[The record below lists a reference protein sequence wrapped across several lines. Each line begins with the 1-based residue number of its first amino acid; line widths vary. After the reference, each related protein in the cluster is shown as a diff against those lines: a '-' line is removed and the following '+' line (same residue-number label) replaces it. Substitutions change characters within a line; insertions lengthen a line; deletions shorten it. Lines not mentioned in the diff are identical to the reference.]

1 MGTYPL
7 FRLFQM
13 HAAIRHLS
21 ERDPVL
27 AKVIERVGPGEI
39 EFRAPSF
46 DTLVRSIVFQQLSG
60 KVARVIYGRLAG
72 AMPGSQVTP
81 EGILKLRP
89 DRMRRLGLSRQK
101 TAYIRDLARQTAKGK
116 IIFEVLPELPD
127 EEVIARL
134 TMVKGI
140 GVWTA
145 HMFLIFA
152 LRRDNVLPTGD
163 LGVRMA
169 IKKAYGLADLPKP
182 REIEELARDWHP
194 YCTTAAWYL
203 WRSLDGQA
211 GI

>member
-1 MGTYPL
+1 
-7 FRLFQM
+7 
-13 HAAIRHLS
+13 
-21 ERDPVL
+21 
-27 AKVIERVGPGEI
+27 
-39 EFRAPSF
+39 
-46 DTLVRSIVFQQLSG
+46 
-60 KVARVIYGRLAG
+60 
-72 AMPGSQVTP
+72 MPDRQVTP

-116 IIFEVLPELPD
+116 IIFEALPELPD

-182 REIEELARDWHP
+182 REIEELARVWHP
-194 YCTTAAWYL
+194 YCTAAAWYL